1 MLTNFPNFTEIVK
14 RVLYIGMEIAL
25 AFLKFPLNMMQ
36 QNFSMQF
43 SPNSWRKKKKES
55 ERDADESKQNKK

>member
-25 AFLKFPLNMMQ
+25 AFLKCPLNMMQ

-43 SPNSWRKKKKES
+43 SPNSWRKKKKE
-55 ERDADESKQNKK
+55 AL